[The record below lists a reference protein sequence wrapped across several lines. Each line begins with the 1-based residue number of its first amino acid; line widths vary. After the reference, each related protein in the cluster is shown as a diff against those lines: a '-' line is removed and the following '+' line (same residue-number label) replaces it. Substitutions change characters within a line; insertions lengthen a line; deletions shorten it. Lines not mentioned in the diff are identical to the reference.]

1 MLTTLAI
8 ENYRSLRRVVMPL
21 GRLNV
26 VTGANGTGK
35 SSLYRALRLLA
46 DASRNGAVAA
56 LAREGGLP
64 STLWAG
70 PEILSNAVRRGEH
83 PLQGTVRTKAVSL
96 RMGFAS
102 EDYGYAMDFGLPQP
116 LKGEFN
122 EPSAFNLDPEIK
134 REALWA
140 GPFLR
145 PAALL
150 VERGGGGV
158 RIRGGDGRWH
168 EGGHALQPFDSLL
181 SEFADPERAPE
192 LLTLRERMR
201 SWRFYDHLRTDADAP
216 ARQVQIGTRTTILG
230 PDGADVAA
238 ALQTIR
244 EIGPR
249 GGLDTAIEQAFP
261 GSKVEIR
268 NNAGRFEIA
277 FHQHGLLR
285 PLSGAELSDGTLR
298 YLLWV
303 AALLTPRPPAL
314 LVLNEP
320 ETSLHPDLL
329 PALANLVVTAAKDTQ
344 VIAVTHSRPFL
355 AALQA
360 GSDETSLDLRTIE
373 LVKEFGQTAIEGQRP
388 LDEPPWKWPAR

>member
-8 ENYRSLRRVVMPL
+8 ENYRSLRRLVMPL

-26 VTGANGTGK
+26 VTGANGSGK

-70 PEILSNAVRRGEH
+70 PENISGAVKRGEQ
-83 PLQGTVRTKAVSL
+83 PIQGTVRTKGVSL

-102 EDYGYAMDFGLPQP
+102 EDYGYAMDFGLPPP
-116 LKGEFN
+116 LRGEFDK
-122 EPSAFNLDPEIK
+122 PSAFNLDPEIK

-145 PAALL
+145 PASLL

-158 RIRGGDGRWH
+158 RIRDGDGKWRD
-168 EGGHALQPFDSLL
+168 GGHALQPFDSML
-181 SEFADPERAPE
+181 SEFADPDRAPE

-201 SWRFYDHLRTDADAP
+201 SWRFYDHLRTDVDAP
-216 ARQVQIGTRTTILG
+216 SRQVQIGTRTTILG
-230 PDGADVAA
+230 PEGADVAA

-249 GGLDTAIEQAFP
+249 GALNEAIEQAFP

-329 PALANLVVTAAKDTQ
+329 PALANLVVTAAKETQ

-360 GSDETSLDLRTIE
+360 GSDETGLDFCTIE
-373 LVKEFGQTAIEGQRP
+373 LTKEIGQTTLVGQGP
-388 LDEPPWKWPAR
+388 LDEPPWKWPTR

>member
-8 ENYRSLRRVVMPL
+8 ENYRSLLRLVVPL

-26 VTGANGTGK
+26 VSGANGTGK

-56 LAREGGLP
+56 LAREGGLQ

-70 PEILSNAVRRGEH
+70 PETVSKAVRRGEQ
-83 PLQGTVRTKAVSL
+83 PIQGTVRSKAVHL

-102 EDYGYAMDFGLPQP
+102 EDYGYAMDLGLPLP
-116 LKGEFN
+116 SNSEF
-122 EPSAFNLDPEIK
+122 ALDPEIK
-134 REALWA
+134 GEVLWA

-145 PAALL
+145 PASLL
-150 VERGGGGV
+150 AERKNSGV
-158 RIRGGDGRWH
+158 RIRDDDGKWH
-168 EGGHALQPFDSLL
+168 DSGHRLQSFDSML
-181 SEFADPERAPE
+181 SEYADPDRAPE
-192 LLTLRERMR
+192 LLSLRERMR
-201 SWRFYDHLRTDADAP
+201 SWRFYDHLRTDSDAP
-216 ARQVQIGTRTTILG
+216 ARQVQIGTRTTVLG
-230 PDGADVAA
+230 PEGADVAA

-244 EIGPR
+244 EIGAP
-249 GGLDTAIEQAFP
+249 GALDRAIEQAFP
-261 GSKVEIR
+261 GSKLSIR
-268 NNAGRFEIA
+268 NNGGRFEIA

-329 PALANLVVTAAKDTQ
+329 PALANLVVSSAENTQ
-344 VIAVTHSRPFL
+344 VIVVTHSRPFQ
-355 AALQA
+355 AALRA
-360 GSDETSLDLRTIE
+360 GSDESRLDFRTIE
-373 LVKEFGQTAIEGQRP
+373 LVKEFGQTVIEGQRP
-388 LDEPPWKWPAR
+388 LDEPPWKWPSR